1 MGRVV
6 GWGYNHLL
14 ALLEDVLARL
24 EAQLDEALEH
34 LRRRVRGSVG
44 GVHHPPSAGSKGEI
58 H

>member
-1 MGRVV
+1 MV